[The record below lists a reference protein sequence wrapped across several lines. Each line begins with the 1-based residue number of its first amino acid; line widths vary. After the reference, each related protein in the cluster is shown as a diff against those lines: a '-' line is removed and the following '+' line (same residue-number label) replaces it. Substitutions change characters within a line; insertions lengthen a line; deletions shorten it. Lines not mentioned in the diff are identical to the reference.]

1 VCLGRSCG
9 RPLFSLREEEER
21 WVRSY
26 FPHAYEDL
34 TEALL
39 EDTAAV
45 THLEML
51 PPLPLSW
58 QPVGLK
64 T

>member
-1 VCLGRSCG
+1 M
-9 RPLFSLREEEER
+9 LRAELWKTLVFFEEEER
-21 WVRSY
+21 WVQSY
-26 FPHAYEDL
+26 FPHPYEDL

>member
-1 VCLGRSCG
+1 MLRASSG
-9 RPLFSLREEEER
+9 RPLFYFREEKGR
-21 WVRSY
+21 WVPAY
-26 FPHAYEDL
+26 FPHSHENL

-39 EDTAAV
+39 EFTAAV